1 VEHNNDIL
9 YEEGGEDIEEDEREI
24 YQRRKKKTLG
34 DLKVRDMAIVQVQ
47 AVMDDKEVKVYVQID
62 EDKGLQEE
70 FVSKRLKMGGIKRE
84 VP

>member
-34 DLKVRDMAIVQVQ
+34 DLKVRDMAIVQV
-47 AVMDDKEVKVYVQID
+47 
-62 EDKGLQEE
+62 
-70 FVSKRLKMGGIKRE
+70 
-84 VP
+84 